1 MNRYYLDTNILVFLL
16 EKRSDE
22 ISKEV
27 GELIMD
33 YENLLFTST
42 ICVHELIHLSQIG
55 KLHIKRKGK
64 NADISEFSQWL
75 DEMSIKI
82 VPVTVQ
88 NLQTYSPLPLFD
100 EHRDPNDR
108 LIIAQAISDKIALV
122 SSDRKFY
129 MYEKYGLEFVFN
141 RR

>member
-42 ICVHELIHLSQIG
+42 ICVHESV
-55 KLHIKRKGK
+55 
-64 NADISEFSQWL
+64 S
-75 DEMSIKI
+75 MS
-82 VPVTVQ
+82 
-88 NLQTYSPLPLFD
+88 
-100 EHRDPNDR
+100 
-108 LIIAQAISDKIALV
+108 
-122 SSDRKFY
+122 
-129 MYEKYGLEFVFN
+129 
-141 RR
+141 